1 MIKKILGGMIL
12 RYLRFFAKIQLGK
25 NPQATIIGITGSAGK
40 TSTREA
46 MVLILKS
53 RGKVKQSEGANS
65 ESGIPLD
72 ILGLRLKNYSAL
84 EWLRVILLAP
94 LRVLTFAEDFDYYV
108 VEMGIDSP
116 HPPKNMAYL
125 LSIVTPH
132 IGIVLNAGLTHT
144 AAFDYLVKDNNPER
158 RQEKLI
164 NLIAKEKMGLAR
176 GLSAKGVAIINL
188 DQKELGRSLKDV
200 VSRKVTYGKS
210 AKADLKITNIS
221 AGASGLSFSCNYQG
235 SDYKLTVQDILPEHY
250 AYTFAAAIAAASA
263 LGIPPSLSMKAL
275 ENYRAPAGR
284 MRVFKGLHD
293 STIIDSSYN
302 ASPSSMLE
310 SLKLLKKIGGKH
322 KKIAVL
328 GDMRELGTS
337 AKLAHKD
344 LAECAALYCDEVIL
358 FGELTKQFTL
368 PFLISKKIPV
378 THYDEMGHLIKYLKN
393 RLKPNLFVLVK
404 GSQNEIFLE
413 RAVEAILRNRSDSG
427 NLCRRG
433 KYWDSVRDKTK

>member
-1 MIKKILGGMIL
+1 MIKKILGRMIL
-12 RYLRFFAKIQLGK
+12 NYLRFFAKIQLSK

-46 MVLILKS
+46 MLLILKS

-72 ILGLRLKNYSAL
+72 ILGLRPRNYSFSD
-84 EWLRVILLAP
+84 WLRLTILAP
-94 LRVLTFAEDFDYYV
+94 IRVLTFAEDFDYYV

-116 HPPKNMAYL
+116 RPPKNMAHL
-125 LSIVTPH
+125 LSIITPNV
-132 IGIVLNAGLTHT
+132 GVVLNADLTHS
-144 AAFDYLVKDNNPER
+144 AAFDYLVKDNNPMR
-158 RQEKLI
+158 RKEKLI
-164 NLIAKEKMGLAR
+164 SLIAKEKMGLAR
-176 GLSAKGVAIINL
+176 GLAAKGVAVINL
-188 DQKELGRSLKDV
+188 DQRELTNNLKDV
-200 VSRKVTYGKS
+200 ASRKITYGKS
-210 AKADLKITNIS
+210 VKANLRITSILAS
-221 AGASGLSFSCNYQG
+221 SSGLSFSFNYQG
-235 SDYKLTVQDILPEHY
+235 SIYTLAVQDILPDHY

-263 LGIPPSLSMKAL
+263 LGIPPSLSIKAL

-284 MRVFKGLHD
+284 MRVFQGLND
-293 STIIDSSYN
+293 TTIIDSSYN

-328 GDMRELGTS
+328 GDMRELGIS

-344 LAECAALYCDEVIL
+344 LAQWAGVYADEVIL
-358 FGELTKQFTL
+358 FGELTKEFTL
-368 PFLISKKIPV
+368 PLLESKKIPT
-378 THYDEMGHLIKYLKN
+378 THFSEMSHLIKYLKN
-393 RLKPNLFVLVK
+393 RLKPNVHVLVK

-413 RAVEAILRNRSDSG
+413 RAVEAILKNKSDVQ

-433 KYWDSVRDKTK
+433 KYWDSVRRKAV